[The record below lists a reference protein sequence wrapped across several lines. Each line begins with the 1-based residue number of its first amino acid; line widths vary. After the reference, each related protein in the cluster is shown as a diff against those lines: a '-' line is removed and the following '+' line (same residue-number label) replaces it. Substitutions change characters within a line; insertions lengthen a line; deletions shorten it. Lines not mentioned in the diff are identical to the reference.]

1 MRKPCSDAMA
11 TKEHGS
17 IEQYID
23 EEGRELLRLMLQA
36 ALDRIAENEVKL
48 PHVTNSNGHQLS
60 HVRKVTSRKLTSLF
74 GPVSVRRMG
83 YSLPNKGSEFPADA
97 RLNLCE
103 DQYSDGLHKQIVN
116 NVVHLSYDN
125 TLEKNQ
131 ETCAGHVPKRQ
142 AMQIAANASRDFES
156 FYQQREVVEEQYCGQ
171 FF

>member
-36 ALDRIAENEVKL
+36 ALDPIAENEVKL

-74 GPVSVRRMG
+74 GPVL
-83 YSLPNKGSEFPADA
+83 Y
-97 RLNLCE
+97 
-103 DQYSDGLHKQIVN
+103 
-116 NVVHLSYDN
+116 
-125 TLEKNQ
+125 
-131 ETCAGHVPKRQ
+131 AGWATAFRT
-142 AMQIAANASRDFES
+142 
-156 FYQQREVVEEQYCGQ
+156 REVS
-171 FF
+171 FLRMPA